1 MLTVLVKCVSGA
13 VFLGSL
19 FWCPS
24 GDCVALLLAVWTIAI
39 AVFACSNLAERFLWV
54 PILLALAGVFG
65 LIFLL
70 AIPDNI
76 TLAAEEAMLVMFAVS
91 LALLKKKPRAPAR
104 LLRLSGSAAEQVN
117 CRISGPSE
125 PWLWRLLL
133 RGFWVWRSSRAS

>member
-104 LLRLSGSAAEQVN
+104 SSA
-117 CRISGPSE
+117 
-125 PWLWRLLL
+125 
-133 RGFWVWRSSRAS
+133 